1 MEHLKEMK
9 LPQRKGESSN
19 SRLIVEF
26 GISNHNTLKQREA
39 KKKKE
44 KKINPLSV
52 TQEGEK
58 KERFDISTKDKTRVK
73 QRFNGKRSGKIK
85 GDYDKDKKRRK

>member
-1 MEHLKEMK
+1 MDHLTEMK
-9 LPQRKGESSN
+9 LPQRKGEISN

-26 GISNHNTLKQREA
+26 GISNHNVLKSHDL

-44 KKINPLSV
+44 KKVSSLSV

-58 KERFDISTKDKTRVK
+58 KELFDISTKDRSRVK
-73 QRFNGKRSGKIK
+73 QRFNQKRSGKIR
-85 GDYDKDKKRRK
+85 GDYDKQRKRR

>member
-1 MEHLKEMK
+1 MK

-44 KKINPLSV
+44 KKEKKVNPLSV

-73 QRFNGKRSGKIK
+73 QRFNGKRSRKIK